1 MRPSSRLLAA
11 ATAAFA
17 AAGVLSPGSADA
29 ATVARQFFQNG
40 GSACTGALPTF
51 EGSLRK
57 RPLAIAN
64 EGAVAAFITCSA
76 QSNNANSARPTV
88 VFAAANNRSGAAVTL
103 SCTLVNGDGFNG
115 TAFTPAS
122 IVLPVNELTTLQWL
136 PAAPATQLPFASVSI
151 SCSLPPGVEVNYFGH
166 DIAEDIGA

>member
-1 MRPSSRLLAA
+1 MRPSSLLLAA
-11 ATAAFA
+11 AAFA
-17 AAGVLSPGSADA
+17 AGAGLLSAGPAAA

-64 EGAVAAFITCSA
+64 EGAVAAFVTCSA
-76 QSNNANSARPTV
+76 QANNFNGVRPTV
-88 VFAAANNRSGAAVTL
+88 VFASATKRGGAAVTL
-103 SCTLVNGDGFNG
+103 SCTLVNGDSFNG
-115 TAFTPAS
+115 AAYTLAS
-122 IVLPVNELTTLQWL
+122 IVLPASESATLQWL

-151 SCSLPPGVEVNYFGH
+151 SCALPPGVEVNYFGH
-166 DIAEDIGA
+166 DIAEAIGA